1 MKLIK
6 FLAVIAFLGS
16 LAWCVA
22 APDWEPAIAI
32 VTTLIALIGA
42 WVSTGKEK
50 AQASQTQSV
59 QGDGVGIQAGGD
71 VHMGNITKGASK
83 DVR

>member
-1 MKLIK
+1 MKIVK
-6 FLAVIAFLGS
+6 FLAVIAFFGS
-16 LAWCVA
+16 VAWCIA

-32 VTTLIALIGA
+32 VTSLAALIGA
-42 WVSTGKEK
+42 WVSTSKEK

-71 VHMGNITKGASK
+71 VNMGSITKGTSN